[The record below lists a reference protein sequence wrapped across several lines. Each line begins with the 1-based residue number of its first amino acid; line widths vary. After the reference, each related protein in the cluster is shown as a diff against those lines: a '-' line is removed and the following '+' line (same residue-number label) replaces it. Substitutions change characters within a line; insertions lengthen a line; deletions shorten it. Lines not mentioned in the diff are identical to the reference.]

1 MRGEAMSTYKSLVK
15 LIVTKT
21 ITANVEVEAKDA
33 DKAKLQLEIM
43 YGKQNVLTKPTLV
56 SAK

>member
-1 MRGEAMSTYKSLVK
+1 MNTYKSLVK

-33 DKAKLQLEIM
+33 EKAKLQLEVM